1 MVIWKDDMNFI
12 SLKNSMASLNDF
24 SYRNN
29 TLTPALM
36 ILVIGF
42 IHLFLVSA
50 SLNQIGISLDQE
62 EPFSLELDIKA
73 WLLLC

>member
-29 TLTPALM
+29 KLTPALM

-42 IHLFLVSA
+42 IHLFLVSEV
-50 SLNQIGISLDQE
+50 LTK
-62 EPFSLELDIKA
+62 LEFH
-73 WLLLC
+73 

>member
-1 MVIWKDDMNFI
+1 MVIWRDDMNP
-12 SLKNSMASLNDF
+12 S
-24 SYRNN
+24 
-29 TLTPALM
+29 
-36 ILVIGF
+36 F
-42 IHLFLVSA
+42 IHSFLVSG